1 MFDVSIKKKKYG
13 AEWNWLVRG
22 QCVMWSWKDIILY
35 TAERLE
41 GGTRCVWV
49 AAGNVWIE
57 TRKTFIYFL
66 FLLNRFVTERIQV
79 LTAPV
84 RLFFFFYDCGQTF
97 LYTHLVLPTLNP
109 PLLRDCVWGNAT
121 RDLNVTHAV
130 FNTGRCSRVP
140 AVEHNGRVC
149 FASRSSIFV
158 VLVSIWKVWF
168 FFSFFPPVLF

>member
-1 MFDVSIKKKKYG
+1 M

-41 GGTRCVWV
+41 GGTWCVWV

-57 TRKTFIYFL
+57 TRKVLFISYSYW
-66 FLLNRFVTERIQV
+66 
-79 LTAPV
+79 TASWPNV
-84 RLFFFFYDCGQTF
+84 SKSWLRLSAFFFFFYDCGQTF